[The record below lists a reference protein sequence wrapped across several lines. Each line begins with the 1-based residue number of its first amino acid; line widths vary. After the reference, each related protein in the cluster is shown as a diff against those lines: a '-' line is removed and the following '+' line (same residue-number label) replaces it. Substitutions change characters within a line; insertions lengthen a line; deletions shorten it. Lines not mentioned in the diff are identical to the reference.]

1 MENSKPYVILSAAI
15 SIDGKI
21 ATRTGKSKLSSK
33 KDLTRVH
40 RLRSGVDAIMVG
52 KNTVSVDN
60 PSLTVKYVKGK
71 NPVRIILDS
80 KATISTNS
88 KIVKTARTTPTMLI
102 VSETAPTRRV
112 SLLTKKGLEVIK
124 CGKARI
130 ELRKLLSILSKRGI
144 KKILV
149 EGGGITN
156 WHFLKEKL
164 VNEIIVTVTPY
175 MIGGKDAVSLVEG
188 NGFDNISYSF
198 KLKQVKRIGDEIV
211 LRYVF

>member
-144 KKILV
+144 KKI
-149 EGGGITN
+149 
-156 WHFLKEKL
+156 
-164 VNEIIVTVTPY
+164 
-175 MIGGKDAVSLVEG
+175 
-188 NGFDNISYSF
+188 
-198 KLKQVKRIGDEIV
+198 
-211 LRYVF
+211 